1 MLEFLIDN
9 IFLIFRGRNIQLTV
23 GISIGAKFIP
33 LLAQLFLYSYEADFI
48 QGLLKENENKLGRSF
63 NFKFRYIYNVLSLNS
78 YTLGDVVDR
87 IYPIELEIKDIT
99 ATAMSVSYLD
109 QHIEIDSEAQLRITI
124 YEKEIISSFP
134 LRTLYLYVATF
145 QQHMHMEHISLKL
158 SQSM

>member
-1 MLEFLIDN
+1 MSCISSCIIELSSVDYDKMVKRFFL
-9 IFLIFRGRNIQLTV
+9 
-23 GISIGAKFIP
+23 
-33 LLAQLFLYSYEADFI
+33 
-48 QGLLKENENKLGRSF
+48 RSTGYL
-63 NFKFRYIYNVLSLNS
+63 NCTFRYIDNVLSLNS

-99 ATAMSVSYLD
+99 DTAMYVSYLD
-109 QHIEIDSEAQLRITI
+109 LHIEIDSETQLRITI